1 MISLVSTTSKV
12 TFIYECYNAAKKCV
26 NDFKSFQEPNS
37 LGRQKLLYSEAK
49 YKYRKCAKRIQNI
62 FSISYEIKTVHIKLY

>member
-12 TFIYECYNAAKKCV
+12 TFIYECYNATKKCV

-49 YKYRKCAKRIQNI
+49 YKYKVCTYQKN
-62 FSISYEIKTVHIKLY
+62 FHNNYPPLK